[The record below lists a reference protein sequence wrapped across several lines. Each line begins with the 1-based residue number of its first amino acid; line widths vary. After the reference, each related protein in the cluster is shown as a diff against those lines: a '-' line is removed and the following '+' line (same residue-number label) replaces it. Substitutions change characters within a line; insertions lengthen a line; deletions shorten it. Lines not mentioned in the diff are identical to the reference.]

1 MDGIDAD
8 GVAASYFDGRSSRL
22 HRVTLRVRDGVA
34 QVRGEI
40 ERDSPTGA
48 LRVSERSVHALRKV
62 TFSDGA
68 YLEIRDLAAI
78 EALLRRTGHGDGW
91 VVRLQQSWR
100 GALAAAAGTLLLVGA
115 GYVYGLPAL
124 ADALARAMPPNLE
137 RQLGRGVLAVLDRH
151 AFEPSRLP
159 RERAA
164 QLEQRFQR
172 LLPPEGGAPAWRLA
186 FRRSKIGPNA
196 FALPSGDIV
205 LTDDMVL
212 LLKDDEAVMGVL
224 AHELGHLHQHHMTRR
239 VIQGSVVAA
248 GATMLFGDVSSLL
261 ATAPAI
267 LLDMKYSRDAER
279 DADDYAI
286 AMLKH
291 NGIALTHLITVFER
305 LQAWQQQQRRQ
316 PGAPGAADV
325 YLSSHPAGAERIAR
339 VRAAMAPPSP
349 H

>member
-1 MDGIDAD
+1 MDGGDSD
-8 GVAASYFDGRSSRL
+8 GVAAGYFDGRSSRL

-34 QVRGEI
+34 EVRGEI
-40 ERDSPTGA
+40 ERDSPIGA

-62 TFSDGA
+62 TFPDGA

-100 GALAAAAGTLLLVGA
+100 GALAAAAGSVLLIGA

-124 ADALARAMPPNLE
+124 ADWLARAMPPSME
-137 RQLGRGVLAVLDRH
+137 RQLGQGVLALLDQH
-151 AFEPSRLP
+151 AFAPSRLSGQ
-159 RERAA
+159 RMA
-164 QLEQRFQR
+164 QLAARFGR
-172 LLPPEGGAPAWRLA
+172 LQPPEGGAPAWRLV
-186 FRRSKIGPNA
+186 FRKSKIGPNA

-224 AHELGHLHQHHMTRR
+224 AHELGHLHQRHMTRR
-239 VIQGSVVAA
+239 VIQGSVVTA

-261 ATAPAI
+261 ATAPAL

-286 AMLKH
+286 AMMQR
-291 NGIALTHLITVFER
+291 NGIALAHLLAVFER
-305 LQAWQQQQRRQ
+305 LQAWQQQQQ
-316 PGAPGAADV
+316 AGAQDGAET

-339 VRAAMAPPSP
+339 VRAAMGR
-349 H
+349 